1 MVMRHLWLGNRHIAT
16 VIYVAIALGVFGT
29 LTGDKVIS
37 SGGPRSRWP
46 PSRRWAGRATGR

>member
-46 PSRRWAGRATGR
+46 PSRRWAGRATG